1 MCLGLVKGIGI
12 VGWVSFSRSVKSW
25 FINGVCVALVWRE
38 FSVGAICRLGLVCGL
53 ARSLPGFLA
62 CWLAGLLACLAC
74 LPACLACLLACWLH
88 CEKMIGEKIR
98 GEGEKMRLSIV
109 L

>member
-38 FSVGAICRLGLVCGL
+38 FSVGAI
-53 ARSLPGFLA
+53 
-62 CWLAGLLACLAC
+62 
-74 LPACLACLLACWLH
+74 
-88 CEKMIGEKIR
+88 
-98 GEGEKMRLSIV
+98 
-109 L
+109 